1 MTGAVWRHKLGGM
14 IGRIGRWVAGQTW
27 LALQTVFGVALLV
40 LAGAVVAESVK
51 PDQGLVALALV
62 LVVVVLA
69 ALRPTDVRELVGRL
83 TEAGPIKF
91 ATKEAE
97 TAADETV
104 GVEADEL
111 DFENTMLDL
120 RLKLEHKMTYIAKH
134 LLGDVG
140 TKLVSNKANFVTVG
154 SLQLDGLLSSEQA
167 RTATLILTWTDHD
180 LARAA
185 PQERSAFL
193 AAANDLVSGIRATV
207 FANMVRMELESNGWS
222 VTLETKKKKRRD
234 LKATK
239 DDMGLRIVPVFATA
253 EPSEV
258 LNTVKGRLAKEHKQG
273 AAPYVF
279 VIPDHSDTK
288 TSDGPPVVRLS
299 QLPAAADAAV
309 AD

>member
-1 MTGAVWRHKLGGM
+1 
-14 IGRIGRWVAGQTW
+14 VAGQSW
-27 LALQTVFGVALLV
+27 LALQVVFGGALLV
-40 LAGAVVAESVK
+40 LAVAVVAKWVK

-91 ATKEAE
+91 AAKEAQ
-97 TAADETV
+97 TAADETA

-111 DFENTMLDL
+111 DFQETMLDL
-120 RLKLEHKMTYIAKH
+120 RLKLEYKMTYIAKH

-140 TKLVSNKANFVTVG
+140 RELVSSKANFVTVG

-167 RTATLILTWTDHD
+167 RTATLILTWTDQD

-185 PQERSAFL
+185 PQDRSAFL
-193 AAANDLVSGIRATV
+193 AAANELVSGIRATV
-207 FANMVRMELESNGWS
+207 FANMVRLELKRNGWS
-222 VTLETKKKKRRD
+222 VSLDEARRKRRD
-234 LKATK
+234 LMAART
-239 DDMGLRIVPVFATA
+239 DDKELRIVPVFATA

-258 LNTVKGRLAKEHKQG
+258 LNTVMRRLAKDHKPG
-273 AAPYVF
+273 DAPYVF

-288 TSDGPPVVRLS
+288 TSDDPPVVRLS
-299 QLPAAADAAV
+299 QLPATADAAV
-309 AD
+309 AN

>member
-1 MTGAVWRHKLGGM
+1 M
-14 IGRIGRWVAGQTW
+14 GRIGRWVAGQTW
-27 LALQTVFGVALLV
+27 LALQAVFGVALLV
-40 LAGAVVAESVK
+40 LAGAVVAEWVK

-62 LVVVVLA
+62 LVVIVLA

-83 TEAGPIKF
+83 TEAGPFKF

-111 DFENTMLDL
+111 DFENTMLEL
-120 RLKLEHKMTYIAKH
+120 RLKLEYKMTYIAKQ

-140 TKLVSNKANFVTVG
+140 TELVSSKANFVTVG

-167 RTATLILTWTDHD
+167 RTATLVLTWTDQD

-207 FANMVRMELESNGWS
+207 FANMVRKELERNGWS
-222 VTLETKKKKRRD
+222 VTLLQAKKRKRRD

-239 DDMGLRIVPVFATA
+239 DDKGLRIVPVFATT

-279 VIPDHSDTK
+279 VIPDHSDTN
-288 TSDGPPVVRLS
+288 TSDDPPVVRLS
-299 QLPAAADAAV
+299 QLLAAADAAV